1 MNKMNNLM
9 NKLMNSDAK
18 ILNPSLE
25 TLEKIGYAGAALA
38 VVSIIITVLAI
49 I

>member
-1 MNKMNNLM
+1 MNNLM

-25 TLEKIGYAGAALA
+25 TLEKVGYAGAALA
-38 VVSIIITVLAI
+38 VVSIIVAI
-49 I
+49 LTII

>member
-1 MNKMNNLM
+1 MNNLM

-18 ILNPSLE
+18 ILNPSFK
-25 TLEKIGYAGAALA
+25 TLEKIGYAGLALVA
-38 VVSIIITVLAI
+38 ISIVIAILAI